1 MEPERLYQKLPVLN
15 TFSKRRRKEFERYFS
30 TAPEWVLD
38 EINVVNIEAH
48 TIFIEENTPVNTIYI
63 VGKGTAAAT
72 EFRIFDVKY
81 DFSEFEDVIALG
93 AMEMILDIPNYKTT
107 LSTITPCTFLVI
119 PGTIFKRWLDTDIQ
133 LLKHESRAMCN
144 NLLRQG
150 RQERAFIFLDGAD
163 RLALFFIQQYR
174 RKKSRS
180 DTLYLTITRK
190 ELAWRIGMSI
200 KTVNRAVG
208 KLVDEQLIGKQGH
221 KLVVS
226 REQYERL
233 EEKMADVLDE

>member
-15 TFSKRRRKEFERYFS
+15 TFSKRRRKEFEIYFS

-93 AMEMILDIPNYKTT
+93 AMEMILDIQNYKTT

-200 KTVNRAVG
+200 KTVNRAVS
-208 KLVDEQLIGKQGH
+208 KLVDEKLIGKQGH
-221 KLVVS
+221 KLIVN
-226 REQYERL
+226 REQYELL